1 MVSQRGRKGGEYVLK
16 EGEGGGEGKGDEG
29 DHKGSP
35 LRWTVCEGL
44 LWGDMP
50 RAPAGAMV
58 WYVPRLIFKVLHC
71 VPTFVSYPFQK
82 GLLGI
87 MVLYLKMSY
96 INMFTRTKGTELRA
110 VIDKHEL
117 LILNVY
123 NDVGFTV
130 TVDITDCSSN
140 GGEILA
146 VTK

>member
-1 MVSQRGRKGGEYVLK
+1 
-16 EGEGGGEGKGDEG
+16 
-29 DHKGSP
+29 
-35 LRWTVCEGL
+35 
-44 LWGDMP
+44 
-50 RAPAGAMV
+50 
-58 WYVPRLIFKVLHC
+58 
-71 VPTFVSYPFQK
+71 
-82 GLLGI
+82 

>member
-1 MVSQRGRKGGEYVLK
+1 VRAGAKAKETRATTRDRPYDGRFVKAFC
-16 EGEGGGEGKGDEG
+16 
-29 DHKGSP
+29 
-35 LRWTVCEGL
+35 R
-44 LWGDMP
+44 GDMP

-58 WYVPRLIFKVLHC
+58 WYVPRSIFKVLHC

-82 GLLGI
+82 GLLGV

>member
-1 MVSQRGRKGGEYVLK
+1 
-16 EGEGGGEGKGDEG
+16 
-29 DHKGSP
+29 
-35 LRWTVCEGL
+35 
-44 LWGDMP
+44 
-50 RAPAGAMV
+50 
-58 WYVPRLIFKVLHC
+58 
-71 VPTFVSYPFQK
+71 
-82 GLLGI
+82 
-87 MVLYLKMSY
+87 MSY